1 MDMPGRLARFATFA
15 LLLCAIG
22 PARVLGQDSPAFV
35 AGIALPRVVYYG
47 DCSLDLPMVLTIRSD
62 FLSHFSM
69 RVTAR
74 YDYVADDS
82 KLPEST
88 TLAVPMTQVSAL
100 RYSGSIDVGTEAFA
114 YLRGGDGV
122 LRYHVTAIDALQS
135 ATHGDDG
142 VVSVRHCGPQVS
154 DLRPPHAQ

>member
-1 MDMPGRLARFATFA
+1 MDMPGRLTRFAALA
-15 LLLCAIG
+15 LLLCGTA
-22 PARVLGQDSPAFV
+22 PACVWAQDAPAFV

-47 DCSLDLPMVLTIRSD
+47 ECNLDLPMVLTIRSD

-74 YDYVADDS
+74 YDYVADDP

-88 TLAVPMTQVSAL
+88 TLAVQMTQISAL
-100 RYSGSIDVGTEAFA
+100 RYSGSVDVGTEAFA

-135 ATHGDDG
+135 ATQGDTG

-154 DLRPPHAQ
+154 DLRAAHAQ